1 MQDRNGN
8 NLIAG
13 DKFIYQ
19 VGQIHECTGEI
30 ISLNN
35 VDTIK
40 WDDDSSLI
48 PVDDFYYA
56 PTDTAILQKA

>member
-1 MQDRNGN
+1 MQDRHGN
-8 NLIAG
+8 NLVAG

-19 VGQIHECTGEI
+19 VGRIFECTGEI

-56 PTDTAILQKA
+56 PIDKGMLQKI